1 MTIILIGN
9 LNIDRMN
16 YVTSWKHNIL
26 HKLSQLSRIGS
37 GWHKRKIIFVLNVHY
52 GKKHCIMLSQKYS
65 L

>member
-1 MTIILIGN
+1 MTIILMAYN
-9 LNIDRMN
+9 A
-16 YVTSWKHNIL
+16 SWKHNIL

-37 GWHKRKIIFVLNVHY
+37 GWHKRKIIFILNVHY